1 MTFLKVMHDT
11 KNQIINLCATLP
23 LNLGLVPGLYYA
35 ITSIIYVSNNQ
46 QGILKVM
53 HYTKDQLID
62 RCTRPP
68 LIKWYLF
75 PGYLRPRA
83 EITRSCNSSIAVAFG
98 HNELWRTPAV
108 NSLFV
113 VSQMLWPLATMNSG
127 VLWPQIAFLWPLK
140 CCVLWPQRTVAAYC
154 CESKLCQD
162 KQSLIWVSNKRYRG
176 LQLGR

>member
-75 PGYLRPRA
+75 PGNTFDIFDHVQKLPGPV
-83 EITRSCNSSIAVAFG
+83 T
-98 HNELWRTPAV
+98 LQ
-108 NSLFV
+108 L
-113 VSQMLWPLATMNSG
+113 LWPLATMNYDELWPWIVSLWSLKCCG
-127 VLWPQIAFLWPLK
+127 LWPQWTLVF
-140 CCVLWPQRTVAAYC
+140 
-154 CESKLCQD
+154 S
-162 KQSLIWVSNKRYRG
+162 
-176 LQLGR
+176 GRK